1 MARKPVDIR
10 DVAALAGV
18 SVGSV
23 SNVLNHPDRVSP
35 DMRRRVEEAVS
46 SLGFVRNA
54 AARNL
59 RSGSS
64 RTLGLVV
71 YDLANPF
78 FADLAVGAEEVALAA
93 GYGML
98 LVNSGT
104 SPERER
110 RQLQL
115 LAEQHVDGIL
125 LSPVDRSNRDEV
137 DRLRDR
143 GTAVVL
149 LETALPRHCSVSVD
163 DVAGGQLAGEHLY
176 GAGHRVVGFVGT
188 PDRLRQC
195 RERRAGLVLAAVAAG
210 LDPDRAVVDVEATT
224 MSSAAGFD
232 AVTALLGAAPPTGP
246 RGASAAGDA
255 AHPAVTAV
263 FCANDLLALGALRAL
278 LTGGRRVPEDMALV
292 GYDDIEF
299 AAQAAIPLTSVRQPS
314 HQLGRSAAE
323 LVLAEVTAGADH
335 HHRQVQ
341 FSPSLVVR
349 ASSAGWATTAARPH
363 PRRVRRPG

>member
-1 MARKPVDIR
+1 MARKRVDIR

-23 SNVLNHPDRVSP
+23 SNVLNHPDRVSA

-46 SLGFVRNA
+46 GLGFVRNA

-78 FADLAVGAEEVALAA
+78 FADVAVGAEEVALAA
-93 GYGML
+93 GYGLL

-104 SPERER
+104 TPQRER
-110 RQLQL
+110 HQLQL

-125 LSPVDRSNRDEV
+125 LSPVDRSNSDEV

-149 LETALPRHCSVSVD
+149 LETALPRHCSVTVD
-163 DVAGGQLAGEHLY
+163 DVAGGQLAGQHLF
-176 GAGHRVVGFVGT
+176 GAGHRVVGFLGT
-188 PDRLRQC
+188 PARLRQC
-195 RERRAGLVLAAVAAG
+195 RERRAGLVLAAAAAG
-210 LDPDRAVVDVEATT
+210 LDPDRVIVDLEATT

-232 AVTALLGAAPPTGP
+232 AVGAVLGTAAASRTHDATDPP
-246 RGASAAGDA
+246 
-255 AHPAVTAV
+255 VTAV

-278 LTGGRRVPEDMALV
+278 LTSGRRVPQDMALV
-292 GYDDIEF
+292 GYDDIAF

-323 LVLAEVTAGADH
+323 LVLAEVGAGPDH
-335 HHRQVQ
+335 HHQQVQ

-349 ASSAGWATTAARPH
+349 ASSGELAGPAVQRGASRS
-363 PRRVRRPG
+363 RSSQESF

>member
-46 SLGFVRNA
+46 ALGFVRNA

-71 YDLANPF
+71 FDLANPF

-93 GYGML
+93 GYGVL

-149 LETALPRHCSVSVD
+149 LETALAGHCSVTVD
-163 DVAGGQLAGEHLY
+163 DVAGGRLAGEHLY
-176 GAGHRVVGFVGT
+176 GSGHRVVGFVGT

-195 RERRAGLVLAAVAAG
+195 RERRAGLVLASAAAG
-210 LDPDRAVVDVEATT
+210 LDPDRAVVDIEATT

-232 AVTALLGAAPPTGP
+232 AVTALL
-246 RGASAAGDA
+246 AAGS
-255 AHPAVTAV
+255 PAGPGGAPEERVTAV

-349 ASSAGWATTAARPH
+349 ASSAGSATAVARPR
-363 PRRVRRPG
+363 PRRGRRPG

>member
-1 MARKPVDIR
+1 MAGKRVNIL

-23 SNVLNHPDRVSP
+23 SNVLNHPDWVSP
-35 DMRRRVEEAVS
+35 DMRRRVGQAVAE
-46 SLGFVRNA
+46 LGFVRNA
-54 AARNL
+54 AARTL

-78 FADLAVGAEEVALAA
+78 FADVASGAEEVALAA

-104 SPERER
+104 SPDRER

-115 LAEQHVDGIL
+115 LADQHVDGIL
-125 LSPVDRSNRDEV
+125 LSAVDHSNADEV
-137 DRLRDR
+137 DRLRER

-149 LETALPRHCSVSVD
+149 LETALARHCSVTVD

-195 RERRAGLVLAAVAAG
+195 RERRAGLILAAAAAG
-210 LDPDRAVVDVEATT
+210 LDPDRAVLDIEAAS

-232 AVTALLGAAPPTGP
+232 AVTALARSAPTP
-246 RGASAAGDA
+246 D
-255 AHPAVTAV
+255 PAVTAV
-263 FCANDLLALGALRAL
+263 FCANDLIALGALRAL
-278 LTGGRRVPEDMALV
+278 LTGGRRVPQDTAIV
-292 GYDDIEF
+292 GYDDIAF

-323 LVLAEVTAGADH
+323 LVLAEVTAGAGH
-335 HHRQVQ
+335 HHQQLEFQPEPGGPGV
-341 FSPSLVVR
+341 L
-349 ASSAGWATTAARPH
+349 GGLTA
-363 PRRVRRPG
+363 PG

>member
-1 MARKPVDIR
+1 VARRSVDIR

-35 DMRRRVEEAVS
+35 DMRRRVQEAVTA
-46 SLGFVRNA
+46 LGFVRNA

-78 FADLAVGAEEVALAA
+78 FADVAAGAEEVALDA
-93 GYGML
+93 GYGVL

-115 LAEQHVDGIL
+115 LTEQHVDGIL
-125 LSPVDRSNRDEV
+125 LSPVDHSTRDEV
-137 DRLRDR
+137 DRLRER

-149 LETALPRHCSVSVD
+149 LETALARHCSVTVD
-163 DVAGGQLAGEHLY
+163 DTAGGQLAGEHLY
-176 GAGHRVVGFVGT
+176 GSGHRVVGFVST

-195 RERRAGLVLAAVAAG
+195 RERRAGLVLAATAAG
-210 LDPDRAVVDVEATT
+210 LDPVRAVVDIEATT

-232 AVTALLGAAPPTGP
+232 AVTALLGSAPTPDP
-246 RGASAAGDA
+246 RVAPDLG
-255 AHPAVTAV
+255 VTAV

-278 LTGGRRVPEDMALV
+278 LTAGRRVPEDVALV

-323 LVLAEVTAGADH
+323 LVLAEVTAGSAH
-335 HHRQVQ
+335 HHQQVQ
-341 FSPSLVVR
+341 FSPSLVLR
-349 ASSAGWATTAARPH
+349 ASSALAAPTRARP
-363 PRRVRRPG
+363 PRARRRG